1 MIRWHAALLHHHVVT
16 MVRHDKRAETRLLA
30 CTSNTDSVFSSL
42 SMVTSWVRPDVSS
55 SSHVAPP
62 SSSCKGT
69 NTLLTTHAYTHAHAR
84 THTRKYLQV
93 PTSADFTYFVQSNWR
108 KLFYIKIKSIYT
120 LQSREVCTNVISSW
134 CCNKNLTSFLILTV
148 SCSWAWHAAVMSWT
162 RRPSSDV
169 TRLSDGSI
177 ELKWQV
183 CSSLA
188 NSFTCVERNNLLL
201 LHTDNF
207 YCVQASRVVPL
218 T

>member
-1 MIRWHAALLHHHVVT
+1 MIRWHATLLHHHVVT

-62 SSSCKGT
+62 SNSCKST
-69 NTLLTTHAYTHAHAR
+69 NTLLTTHARTHTHAHANIC
-84 THTRKYLQV
+84 KYQLQLVLLILSNQTEGSYFTSKLSLFIHYSQERSALMLQV
-93 PTSADFTYFVQSNWR
+93 VDVTKTWQV
-108 KLFYIKIKSIYT
+108 
-120 LQSREVCTNVISSW
+120 
-134 CCNKNLTSFLILTV
+134 FLILTV

-188 NSFTCVERNNLLL
+188 NSFTCVERSNLLL